1 MRGAAQTISYEVC
14 LVFISFFPFVFLG
27 VYDLYEYL
35 NTGLMRLWLV
45 VLVCLWLIVIFAE
58 TNRAPLDFS
67 EGERELVSGFNTEYG
82 AMEFA
87 FLFLGEYGQIIFLS
101 FVTILL

>member
-1 MRGAAQTISYEVC
+1 M
-14 LVFISFFPFVFLG
+14 L
-27 VYDLYEYL
+27 
-35 NTGLMRLWLV
+35 
-45 VLVCLWLIVIFAE
+45 VIFAE

-87 FLFLGEYGQIIFLS
+87 FLFLGEYGQIIFLR
-101 FVTILL
+101 FLTVLIWCPFRII